1 MTCPIKEHPHP
12 HKNCLTSKTSVRGS
26 STGFGLITTMST
38 TITLEQRETYHVL
51 KTYWT
56 ERIAWVPAPYQFF
69 VWLRLYNLD
78 ALKEAIRCS
87 ARWLGRQKDKGQPIA
102 DTDEL
107 VRYVSA
113 TARNIHQNMLLAE
126 EVDAEEQQ

>member
-1 MTCPIKEHPHP
+1 
-12 HKNCLTSKTSVRGS
+12 
-26 STGFGLITTMST
+26 MST
-38 TITLEQRETYHVL
+38 TITPEQRETYHVL
-51 KTYWT
+51 KAYWT
-56 ERIAWVPAPYQFF
+56 ERISWVPAPYQFF
-69 VWLRLYNLD
+69 VWLRLYPDMD

-87 ARWLGRQKDKGQPIA
+87 ARWLGRQKDKGQPIT

-126 EVDAEEQQ
+126 AVDTEEQQ

>member
-1 MTCPIKEHPHP
+1 
-12 HKNCLTSKTSVRGS
+12 
-26 STGFGLITTMST
+26 MSI
-38 TITLEQRETYHVL
+38 TITPEQREIYHVL

-56 ERIAWVPAPYQFF
+56 EHISWVPAPYQFF
-69 VWLRLYNLD
+69 IWLRLYNLD

-87 ARWLGRQKDKGQPIA
+87 ARWLGRQKDKGQPIT

-113 TARNIHQNMLLAE
+113 TARNIHQNILLAAQLEDADVDE
-126 EVDAEEQQ
+126 ELL